1 MGPEIWGPPLWYKM
15 HMKTFNYP
23 DNPSKRDKMNVIQY
37 FKNVPNIMPCEK
49 CIKHYKRELII
60 NPVENVVHS
69 RKSLIKWL
77 VDFHNKVNVR
87 LGKSTFTYKQAYAL
101 YSQPTNDAL
110 IIPSV
115 LCATILLFI
124 GFKR

>member
-1 MGPEIWGPPLWYKM
+1 MEPEKWGPPLWYKM

-23 DNPSKRDKMNVIQY
+23 ENPSNQDKMNVIQF
-37 FKNVPNIMPCEK
+37 FKNLPNIMPCEK
-49 CIKHYKRELII
+49 CKKHYKRELIV
-60 NPVENVVHS
+60 NPIENVVHS
-69 RKSLIKWL
+69 RKSLIKRL

-87 LGKSTFTYKQAYAL
+87 LGKPIFTYKQAYAL
-101 YSQPTNDAL
+101 YSQTTNDAL

-124 GFKR
+124 GCK